1 MKRSRLKTWTLM
13 YSLIWLSFIQILF
26 VLFSP
31 LGNDVLTIAVH
42 APLGLVIFGL
52 AFLVNHKVQ
61 SSGCPD
67 RIKRITKVT
76 RNLALLQGLLGFVLA
91 AGISMGWADL
101 YLYIVSLLHV
111 ANALA
116 IITQASSSATAFDMW
131 EEKEYQ
137 VAMAP
142 QAPSA

>member
-1 MKRSRLKTWTLM
+1 M
-13 YSLIWLSFIQILF
+13 YGLIWLSFIQILF
-26 VLFSP
+26 VLYSP

-42 APLGLVIFGL
+42 APLGMVIFGL
-52 AFLVNHKVQ
+52 AFLVSHNVQ

-67 RIKRITKVT
+67 RIKRITKTT

-101 YLYIVSLLHV
+101 YLYIISLLHV

-116 IITQASSSATAFDMW
+116 IITQASSSATAFDMC
-131 EEKEYQ
+131 EEKEFQ
-137 VAMAP
+137 VGLAP
-142 QAPSA
+142 PLPSP